1 MVFLKV
7 TTTWKDLLLRI
18 KDLTQKN
25 DMIWGHSAWVLS
37 QQNYMIWDTRLFD
50 ILISLK
56 SMEL

>member
-25 DMIWGHSAWVLS
+25 DMIWGHSA
-37 QQNYMIWDTRLFD
+37 
-50 ILISLK
+50 
-56 SMEL
+56 